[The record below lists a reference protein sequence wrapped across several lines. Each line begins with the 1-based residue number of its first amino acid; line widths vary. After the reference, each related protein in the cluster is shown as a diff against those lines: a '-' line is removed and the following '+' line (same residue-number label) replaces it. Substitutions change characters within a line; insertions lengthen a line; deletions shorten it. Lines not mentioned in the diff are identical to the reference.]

1 MKKNLIAHYDNGSSD
16 KVYMACVRDNND
28 GTFSVIGKWG
38 RRGNINQQSLK
49 ASVNSIVAAEVEQKK
64 LFLEKIRKG
73 YQDIDESTYSGTV
86 RRDSAFII
94 PNLEE
99 ETTTVPR
106 KKRTPKQPTITTI
119 TEQDDTEQAD
129 VDENPPLVDLED
141 DGVVVCVNNSGMED
155 KFDNETEYVAEPH
168 KDTTMLWVYDKFGN
182 KNEYFKDRFVSLT
195 QYKNPMNFKKFAV
208 GETITLNILK
218 NRGEVLK

>member
-1 MKKNLIAHYDNGSSD
+1 
-16 KVYMACVRDNND
+16 MACVRDNND

-38 RRGNINQQSLK
+38 RRGNINQQSVK
-49 ASVNSIVAAEVEQKK
+49 ASVQSIVAAEVEQKK

-73 YQDIDESTYSGTV
+73 YLDIDEPTYSGTV

-106 KKRTPKQPTITTI
+106 KKRTPTPKQP
-119 TEQDDTEQAD
+119 EQVAEQND
-129 VDENPPLVDLED
+129 VDENPPPVELED
-141 DGVVVCVNNSGMED
+141 EGVVVCVNSSGMED
-155 KFDNETEYVAEPH
+155 KFDNGTEYVAEPH
-168 KDTTMLWVYDKFGN
+168 KDLVILWVYDKFG
-182 KNEYFKDRFVSLT
+182 KKGEYFKDRFVSLS

-208 GETITLNILK
+208 GETITVNILK